1 MGWRQSGTSPRTPAE
16 RALTTVFASR
26 NRSRVRRGSAGR
38 VTRGDE
44 LKREQRITHALFELG
59 HHLAS
64 ITDPGAVPPAIAAA
78 IREATGASYAL
89 VGQWNAERTRLNFVA
104 ADGFSH
110 TQIRVLAT
118 IDARPDRFRMIQGGL
133 DGGAD
138 VRLPPFDPDDVPV
151 EVVEAFD
158 LVALAGAPIFV
169 DGEPWGVLVAGAV
182 AGDPRIVDTGAELLV
197 GLASVA
203 ATALSRAE
211 AVAALAR
218 QAEVLES
225 SITERTRQ
233 LHDAILE
240 LRRAS
245 QAKTDLLANVSHEL
259 RTPLTAIIGYSE
271 LLLQGGDG
279 PLNEEQREDV
289 QTIDRSGRH
298 LLSLIDELLEI
309 SRIENGDVELRYS
322 PTDLPALIEAS
333 LADLRALA
341 GQKGLALEIE
351 RLELPG
357 AYPAD
362 ENRIR
367 AMVLNLLSNAVK
379 FTPPGGRI
387 TVSGAVAD
395 DKVRIAVSDT
405 GIGISQD
412 EQNRVFDKFH
422 RVAGP
427 DMPGS
432 GLGLSIAREF
442 ARLHGGDI
450 QLVSTLGL
458 GSRFTVVLPLHP
470 EHALEEPV
478 LTTHGG

>member
-1 MGWRQSGTSPRTPAE
+1 MGWRQSPSPRTPAE
-16 RALTTVFASR
+16 RALTTVLASR
-26 NRSRVRRGSAGR
+26 SRSRARRDSAGR
-38 VTRGDE
+38 ARTDDVKRERRVTR
-44 LKREQRITHALFELG
+44 ALFELG
-59 HHLAS
+59 HRLAA
-64 ITDPGAVPPAIAAA
+64 ITEPNAVPPAIATA
-78 IREATGASYAL
+78 IRDATGASYAL
-89 VGQWNAERTRLNFVA
+89 VGQWTADRSRLNFVA
-104 ADGFSH
+104 ADGFSPS
-110 TQIRVLAT
+110 QIRLLAT
-118 IDARPDRFRMIQGGL
+118 VDARADRFRMIQGGL

-138 VRLPPFDPDDVPV
+138 VRVPPFEPDDVPV
-151 EVVEAFD
+151 EVVEAFA
-158 LVALAGAPIFV
+158 LVALGGAPIVV

-182 AGDPRIVDTGAELLV
+182 ADDPRIVDNGADLLV
-197 GLASVA
+197 GLASIA

-279 PLNEEQREDV
+279 ALNEDQREDV
-289 QTIDRSGRH
+289 ETIDRSGRH

-309 SRIENGDVELRYS
+309 SRIEAGDVELRRA
-322 PTDLPALIEAS
+322 PTDLAALIETC

-341 GQKGLALEIE
+341 GQKGLALEVE
-351 RLELPG
+351 RLDLPDS
-357 AYPAD
+357 YLAD
-362 ENRIR
+362 ESRLR
-367 AMVLNLLSNAVK
+367 ATLLNLMSNAVK

-387 TVSGAVAD
+387 TVAGWVAD
-395 DKVRIAVSDT
+395 DAIRIAVSDT
-405 GIGISQD
+405 GLGIAPE
-412 EQNRVFDKFH
+412 EQSRVFDKFH
-422 RVAGP
+422 RIAGP
-427 DMPGS
+427 EMPGN

-458 GSRFTVVLPLHP
+458 GSRFTIVLPLHP
-470 EHALEEPV
+470 EIAVEEPV
-478 LTTHGG
+478 LTASGA